1 MPLRALLFSS
11 DPETSRRLAQAFREL
26 DFSVEHCPEIFA
38 AVERITAHRYEVVVA
53 DWDDGVEAMFLV
65 KTARELRLNCDAFR
79 IVAAKPEAA
88 TAATNSGAQIVVSK
102 PALPGHTKYALLTSD
117 EFVRR
122 MKTWEPGLT
131 QQLTSK
137 PPQKVPTLRPGIE
150 LTAKQDDDDF
160 RESQLQV
167 IAEDAGG
174 LEPRAASVPEGPIF
188 SSGSGRHVE
197 SRPSRPKS
205 RLRPVLYGALV
216 AGGLSAA
223 YFSSTSFNAQASSE
237 VAPATKYLSPSATT
251 PITPAASTQRADRQ
265 LTIQVTPQ
273 PEKVTEPE
281 KIPTESETPPVAPQ
295 SEQAEKREPA
305 PVTLQASIPAQ
316 ASIPDSLSVPLQT
329 EIGAKTSVQKHP
341 PALLSGVE
349 PMSLAAD
356 LAEKSLLQ
364 RVMPE
369 YPTKALQSKLEGA
382 VILQAWIGK
391 DGKISD
397 LKVIRGPLGL
407 CEAAYTAVKQW
418 RYKPFQ
424 LNGQSVEAK
433 TYVTVNF
440 ELPPLGQ

>member
-137 PPQKVPTLRPGIE
+137 PPQPAPTLRPPLE
-150 LTAKQDDDDF
+150 LVANQDDDDV

-174 LEPRAASVPEGPIF
+174 MVPRAGSAEESRIF
-188 SSGSGRHVE
+188 SSSLGRPVD
-197 SRPSRPKS
+197 SRPRRPKS

-237 VAPATKYLSPSATT
+237 VVPAAKFVSPAAVTT
-251 PITPAASTQRADRQ
+251 PAPSRLRADSQ
-265 LTIQVTPQ
+265 LTIQVSPR
-273 PEKVTEPE
+273 PEEVTEPE
-281 KIPTESETPPVAPQ
+281 NKPTESETPPVAPQ
-295 SEQAEKREPA
+295 SEQAEKPEPA
-305 PVTLQASIPAQ
+305 PAILQARIPVQ
-316 ASIPDSLSVPLQT
+316 ASIPDSLSVPLQP
-329 EIGAKTSVQKHP
+329 EIGAKASVPKHP

-364 RVMPE
+364 RVVPE
-369 YPTKALQSKLEGA
+369 YPAKALQSKLQGA
-382 VILQAWIGK
+382 VILQAWISK